1 MNVIELKERQS
12 REQTN
17 SAAPSR
23 EDALVDA
30 LWFGV
35 ENSKHSKDVDHPE
48 LPGTLGN
55 FMKHCAD
62 ISPQYY
68 LSLIAKFYEPPK
80 D

>member
-1 MNVIELKERQS
+1 MNVIELEKERQN
-12 REQTN
+12 RETN

-30 LWFGV
+30 LWYGI
-35 ENSKHSKDVDHPE
+35 EHSKHSKDVDHPE

-55 FMKHCAD
+55 FMRHCAD

-68 LSLIAKFYEPPK
+68 LSLIAKCIPPK